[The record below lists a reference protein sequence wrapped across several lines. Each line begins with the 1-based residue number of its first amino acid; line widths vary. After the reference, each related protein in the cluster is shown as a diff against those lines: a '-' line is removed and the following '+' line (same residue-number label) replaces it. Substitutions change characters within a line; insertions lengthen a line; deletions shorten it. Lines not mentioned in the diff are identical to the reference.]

1 MKSKYT
7 FFKRFFI
14 SFLSFLLLSCN
25 NSTECNTN
33 TTPVLRN
40 GQLSVQGTYL
50 VNSEKKPI
58 VLRGVSLGWH
68 NWWPRFYNESAIE
81 WLAKDW
87 ECNMV
92 RAAIGV
98 EPDGA
103 YISSPNYALKCVMSV
118 VDAAIKSG
126 IYVIIDWHS
135 HNIRTNEAKKFF
147 IQMANRYNEYP
158 NVIYEIFNEPLN
170 TATWPE
176 VKAYSEEIIKAIRA
190 IDEKN
195 IILVGTP
202 TWDQDVN
209 LAADDPIKGYENIMY
224 TLHFYAGT
232 HKQDLRNKA
241 DYALKKGLP
250 LFVSECG
257 GMEASGDGA
266 IDNTEWNLWLNWM
279 KKNQISWAAWS
290 ITDKEETCSMI
301 QPSASSE
308 GNWSNKDL
316 KEWGITV
323 RGYLKNLNE

>member
-1 MKSKYT
+1 MKSRYT
-7 FFKRFFI
+7 FLKGFFI
-14 SFLSFLLLSCN
+14 SFLSLLLSCN

-33 TTPVLRN
+33 TTPVSRN

-68 NWWPRFYNESAIE
+68 NWCPRFYNESVID

-87 ECNMV
+87 ECDVV

-118 VDAAIKSG
+118 ADAAIKSG

-158 NVIYEIFNEPLN
+158 NAIYEIFNEPLN
-170 TATWPE
+170 TARWPE

-241 DYALKKGLP
+241 DYALQKRLP
-250 LFVSECG
+250 LFVSECA

-279 KKNQISWAAWS
+279 KKNQISWATWA
-290 ITDKEETCSMI
+290 IADKEETCSMI
-301 QPSASSE
+301 QTSASSE

-323 RGYLKNLNE
+323 RGYLKKLNE